1 MRKPLTPLQA
11 FAEDARH
18 ASERASDAID
28 DLVTW
33 LSVAQSADQ
42 LSLLTGDAR
51 DAALVRAERLLVP
64 FADQRPSMRH
74 DVLPPPSDQLGQVA
88 EHFRVAAEAMEKAG
102 CFELAFTTVSAI
114 CRLTSRADYVSAAL
128 ATVHLGRIARQMN
141 DLSTAEDCYTSMLDS
156 SLRER
161 DGPLAARGHIGLALL
176 QDMRGN
182 LPAAEAGYLRALEVA
197 VPMGAA
203 YVAAC
208 QGAMTM
214 AIARE
219 RLADA
224 LLYGWKLH
232 DATASDLDARAAAL
246 SDLAVVA
253 LRAGFIDAALKGF
266 EHALTLSQVPRI
278 HMVTLAGAI
287 RAAARRGNASQ
298 VMQYDVDLR
307 KDIARANLPHSATL
321 VLLCAAE
328 AWAAIGQHGVAGE
341 RLAEGVSLASRFGF
355 HEYVFKAEQLAS
367 EWERARVRRVPVS
380 EFILDPAIPFDPSDT
395 QVERGIHR
403 LEALAR

>member
-1 MRKPLTPLQA
+1 MRKPLPPLQA

-18 ASERASDAID
+18 ASERTSDATD

-33 LSVAQSADQ
+33 LSVAQSAEQ
-42 LSLLTGDAR
+42 LSILSGSTR
-51 DAALVRAERLLVP
+51 DAALQRAERLLAT
-64 FADQRPSMRH
+64 FAHQRPSMCH
-74 DVLPPPSDQLGQVA
+74 DVLPAPTDQLGQVA
-88 EHFRVAAEAMEKAG
+88 EHLRVAAEAMERAG
-102 CFELAFTTVSAI
+102 CFELAFTTVAAV
-114 CRLTSRADYVSAAL
+114 CRMTAHGDYVSASL

-141 DLSTAEDCYTSMLDS
+141 DLVTAQDCYGSMLET

-161 DGPLAARGHIGLALL
+161 DGPLAARGYIGLALI

-182 LPAAEAGYLRALEVA
+182 LPAAEAQYLEALKVA

-208 QGAMTM
+208 QGAMTI
-214 AIARE
+214 AISRE

-232 DATASDLDARAAAL
+232 DATAGDVDARAAAL
-246 SDLAVVA
+246 SDLSVVA

-266 EHALTLSQVPRI
+266 EHALSLSQVPRV

-287 RAAARRGNASQ
+287 RAAARRGDVEA
-298 VMQYDVDLR
+298 VVRYDANLL

-328 AWAAIGQHGVAGE
+328 AWALVGEHGRADD
-341 RLAEGVSLASRFGF
+341 RLAEGVSLARRFGF

-367 EWERARVRRVPVS
+367 EWQEARARRVPVTNLV
-380 EFILDPAIPFDPSDT
+380 LDPAIRCDPDDPY
-395 QVERGIHR
+395 VEDGIHR